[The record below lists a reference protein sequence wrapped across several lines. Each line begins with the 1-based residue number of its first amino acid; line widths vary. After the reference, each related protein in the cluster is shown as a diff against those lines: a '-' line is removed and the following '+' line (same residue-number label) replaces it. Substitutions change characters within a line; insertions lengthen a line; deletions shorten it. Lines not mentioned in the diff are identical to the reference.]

1 MAGLSTKARTCL
13 SRAGSWQAWAM
24 TARTRPA
31 RTASAGPGWDQVS
44 LAPIVLVRGGE
55 AVLAD
60 RAVARLLAQ
69 ARQADP
75 TTEVTRV
82 EAAAYEPHQL
92 DALVSPSLF
101 GEPRLVLVPELEQ
114 MNDALLTDLL
124 AYIPRAD
131 PEVSLILRHNGGQR
145 GKKLLDALK
154 ASPYPVVTC
163 DPVRSAKDKA
173 ALVAADVRRARR
185 SIEPAAVGALVD
197 ALGSDLRELCAAV
210 DQLLADTQGQVTA
223 AQVATYYAGRIEA
236 TGFSVADAA
245 VAGNVST
252 AITSLRHAVA
262 TGTDPVQVVSALAM
276 KVRQLARVAAVSGRS
291 GGGRDLGMAP
301 WQVDR
306 ARRELAGWN
315 DDALADAIVAVA
327 KADVAVKGGSR
338 DSVYAVERAVL
349 DICSARRRAA
359 AARRR

>member
-1 MAGLSTKARTCL
+1 MA
-13 SRAGSWQAWAM
+13 
-24 TARTRPA
+24 ARTRPA
-31 RTASAGPGWDQVS
+31 RTAPSGPAWDQAV

-60 RAVARLLAQ
+60 RAVSRLLAQ
-69 ARQADP
+69 ARQVDP

-114 MNDALLTDLL
+114 MNDALQADLL
-124 AYIPRAD
+124 AYLPRAD

-145 GKKLLDALK
+145 GKKLLDAFK

-173 ALVAADVRRARR
+173 ALVTADVRRARR

-223 AQVATYYAGRIEA
+223 EQVRTYYAGRIEA

-245 VAGNVST
+245 VAGNVSG
-252 AITSLRHAVA
+252 AITCLRHAVA

-276 KVRQLARVAAVSGRS
+276 KIRQLARVAALSGRPG
-291 GGGRDLGMAP
+291 GGGRNLGMAP

-359 AARRR
+359 ASRRR